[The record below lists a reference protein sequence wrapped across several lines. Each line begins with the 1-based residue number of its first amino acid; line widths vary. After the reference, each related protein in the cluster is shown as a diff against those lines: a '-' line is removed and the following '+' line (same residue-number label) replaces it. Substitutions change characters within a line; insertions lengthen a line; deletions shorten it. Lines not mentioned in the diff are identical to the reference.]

1 MKDFDFVMIYVIR
14 TLLVLLENHLNYLQD
29 YISKSVSKKY
39 NTLLLEKKFFSKY
52 LTMKSLSPEKEN
64 IIKPV
69 TNLLRLKKEQ
79 TYTAIK
85 DIRKLFTRKKK

>member
-14 TLLVLLENHLNYLQD
+14 KLLVLLENHLNYLQD

-69 TNLLRLKKEQ
+69 TNLLRLKKER